1 MPADR
6 LLKGCCAGRSTT
18 RGARV
23 RAATLPIAVGLSAL
37 CAAACTP
44 LNPEPVPKPVP
55 PPAAAA
61 AAPQPAP
68 APPPAPAFVP
78 AVKPK
83 PDGVNAA
90 DQAARRLLAYHERL
104 RQMSPTDVAAE
115 VSRLNAVVSAA
126 DPASPDD
133 VLALALAL
141 VQEHN
146 AGDLARASSL
156 LEPLAQDA
164 SPTPEPWQPLA
175 RLLLGRVSE
184 QRRLEEQLDKMT
196 AQRRDTQRAIQQLT
210 EKLEA
215 LKAIERSMTGHPAAA
230 SPPVPE
236 SAPGA
241 DSPSGPTTKP

>member
-6 LLKGCCAGRSTT
+6 LFRSH
-18 RGARV
+18 RGGQGLV
-23 RAATLPIAVGLSAL
+23 HSAACSLAASLSAL

-44 LNPEPVPKPVP
+44 LQPVPQ
-55 PPAAAA
+55 A
-61 AAPQPAP
+61 
-68 APPPAPAFVP
+68 APPPAPAAAAPEP
-78 AVKPK
+78 APPPPPTPVSSPVAKPQ
-83 PDGVNAA
+83 PDAVNAA
-90 DQAARRLLAYHERL
+90 DRAARRLLACHERL

-115 VSRLNAVVSAA
+115 VNRLSGVVSSA
-126 DPASPDD
+126 DAPATPDD

-156 LEPLAQDA
+156 LEPLAQDSSA
-164 SPTPEPWQPLA
+164 VPQPWQPLA
-175 RLLLGRVSE
+175 RLLLARISE

-215 LKAIERSMTGHPAAA
+215 LKAIERSMTAHPAAA
-230 SPPVPE
+230 SPAAPG

-241 DSPSGPTTKP
+241 ESAPPPAPKP

>member
-6 LLKGCCAGRSTT
+6 LLKGCCEGRFRT
-18 RGARV
+18 RDARA
-23 RAATLPIAVGLSAL
+23 RAVALPIAIGLCAL
-37 CAAACTP
+37 CAAECTA
-44 LNPEPVPKPVP
+44 LHPEPAPKPAP
-55 PPAAAA
+55 PPAAAP
-61 AAPQPAP
+61 APQPAP
-68 APPPAPAFVP
+68 APPPAPVLVAS
-78 AVKPK
+78 VKPK

-104 RQMSPTDVAAE
+104 RRMSPTDVAAE
-115 VSRLNAVVSAA
+115 VSRLNTVVSSA

-164 SPTPEPWQPLA
+164 PPTPEPWQPLA

-215 LKAIERSMTGHPAAA
+215 LKAIERSMTAHPAEA
-230 SPPVPE
+230 SPPVPG

-241 DSPSGPTTKP
+241 DSTSAPAPKP